1 MRTRL
6 FLGTI
11 ALSTCLIASAAISA
25 EPAAKTYL
33 LRMTLQ
39 DGGRVVATPRLTI
52 RAGEPARV
60 EIGEA
65 DGGHYSV
72 SLTASP
78 GANATLGV
86 TSVIDIVSAAGIH
99 RTANPA
105 LIVKPSQASAFEFG
119 EDGPG
124 QKPFRLDFTIDP
136 VADQPN

>member
-1 MRTRL
+1 MRIPL
-6 FLGTI
+6 FLGTVM
-11 ALSTCLIASAAISA
+11 LSTPFIVSAAVAA
-25 EPAAKTYL
+25 EPATQTYL
-33 LRMTLQ
+33 LRMKLQ
-39 DGGRVVATPRLTI
+39 DGGRVIATPQLTVK
-52 RAGEPARV
+52 AGEPARV

-78 GANATLGV
+78 RANATLGV
-86 TSVIDIVSAAGIH
+86 TSAIDIVSATGVH

-105 LIVKPSQASAFEFG
+105 LIVKTSQASAFEFG
-119 EDGPG
+119 QDGQG